1 MRPGHPIP
9 LTLSVGKGFES
20 LSIDNVSI
28 SPLLHLFH
36 NLKNLYAGFS
46 GKLPM
51 EMGQLMDVLN
61 TSPSLEALSRKWVA
75 RPSVSFQ
82 DDMQSKRVAML
93 PHLQSI
99 FLAIPTTEE
108 VMSIMNHLHIPSV
121 ASQLFYTG
129 PGPIPPPSFPRRHK
143 PSIQIHPKLPTV
155 HSIGHGQDE
164 WSPAGAW

>member
-51 EMGQLMDVLN
+51 KMGQLVDVLN
-61 TSPSLEALSRKWVA
+61 TPPSLGTLSRKWVV

-82 DDMQSKRVAML
+82 DDKQSKRVAML
-93 PHLQSI
+93 PHLQSL
-99 FLAIPTTEE
+99 FLAVPTTEE
-108 VMSIMNHLHIPSV
+108 AVSIMDHLHIPSIFSQ
-121 ASQLFYTG
+121 ASQTVYSNSPQTSHS
-129 PGPIPPPSFPRRHK
+129 SFDRA
-143 PSIQIHPKLPTV
+143 
-155 HSIGHGQDE
+155 
-164 WSPAGAW
+164 WSG